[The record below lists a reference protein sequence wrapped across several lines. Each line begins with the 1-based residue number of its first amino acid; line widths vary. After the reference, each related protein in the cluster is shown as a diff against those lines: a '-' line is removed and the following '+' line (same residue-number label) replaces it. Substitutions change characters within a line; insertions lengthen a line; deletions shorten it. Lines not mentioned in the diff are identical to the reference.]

1 MKKESFLT
9 FLGLLIILSLC
20 LLGLKVYEDYTAKD
34 IKVVLP
40 VQEYSL
46 NSDGY
51 EKINEV
57 VTNEFIYILYRS
69 GNSYLLREL
78 NTQNSND
85 KEYKNTI
92 DASCKLQNESSIP
105 YIVCKDKSSI
115 KIYDIYFN
123 FINETNTNSE
133 YDYALNYNIY
143 QSNNTEYP
151 VVLTSSCKETCY
163 IVRKNELLNKISLYE
178 DSDLLEINVKKYK
191 QYESGIIT
199 YTNNKIKVYNIKN
212 NDYKEF
218 SSPKDDIE
226 SRLIMVSNNYNLYIL
241 NNKEISVYNLYNKS
255 NIKNIDLF
263 KIKEKINNMYIIL
276 TNLYLLT
283 DNYIY
288 IYDLSSIEKIDNDTQ
303 GSYENILINNKIKYL
318 KNNYNVTISFDVD
331 SGLHGDYEISKI
343 TNYNDIV
350 NALSY
355 VEDYFLMFNKE
366 FFTRFY
372 EMNMNGL
379 KIFLASDIKGSK
391 DGYNLTDVV
400 GLSYQKNNTYIIVV
414 KANNSLLKTLAHET
428 MHTIDNYLTL
438 NGYTYD
444 TWKSLNNYGFTYSHK
459 YYINETY
466 SDTLSN
472 YENNEDVYF
481 VDAYGRSSE
490 KEDRARIFEQICLG
504 KDLSEYPNLYNKEK
518 YLKNEIVTYFPEI
531 SYIKNFQNNQK
542 S

>member
-1 MKKESFLT
+1 MKKEPFLT

-34 IKVVLP
+34 IKVILP

-57 VTNEFIYILYRS
+57 VTNEYIYILYRS

-115 KIYDIYFN
+115 KTYDIYFN
-123 FINETNTNSE
+123 FINETYTNSE

-288 IYDLSSIEKIDNDTQ
+288 IYDLSSIEKIDNDTKS
-303 GSYENILINNKIKYL
+303 SYENILINNKIKYL
-318 KNNYNVTISFDVD
+318 ENNYNVTISFDVD

-379 KIFLASDIKGSK
+379 KIFLANDIKGSK

-428 MHTIDNYLTL
+428 MHTIDNYLIL

-444 TWKSLNNYGFTYSHK
+444 TWNSLNNYGFTYSHK
-459 YYINETY
+459 YYINESFT
-466 SDTLSN
+466 DTLSN

-504 KDLSEYPNLYNKEK
+504 KDLSKYPNLYNKEK

-531 SYIKNFQNNQK
+531 SYIKNFQNN
-542 S
+542 

>member
-1 MKKESFLT
+1 MKKEPFLT

-57 VTNEFIYILYRS
+57 VTNEYIYILYRS

-115 KIYDIYFN
+115 KTYDIYFN

-303 GSYENILINNKIKYL
+303 SSYENILINNKIKYL

-428 MHTIDNYLTL
+428 MHTIDNYLIL

-444 TWKSLNNYGFTYSHK
+444 TWNSLNNYGFTYSHK
-459 YYINETY
+459 YYINETFT
-466 SDTLSN
+466 DILSN

-531 SYIKNFQNNQK
+531 SYIKNFQNN
-542 S
+542 

>member
-1 MKKESFLT
+1 MKKEPFLT

-34 IKVVLP
+34 IKVILP

-57 VTNEFIYILYRS
+57 VTNEYIYILYRS

-115 KIYDIYFN
+115 KTYDIYFN

-331 SGLHGDYEISKI
+331 SGLHGDYEISKM

-459 YYINETY
+459 YYINESFT
-466 SDTLSN
+466 DTLSN

-531 SYIKNFQNNQK
+531 SYIKNFQNN
-542 S
+542 

>member
-1 MKKESFLT
+1 MKKEPFLT

-34 IKVVLP
+34 IKVILP

-57 VTNEFIYILYRS
+57 VTNEYIYILYRS

-303 GSYENILINNKIKYL
+303 SSYGNILINNKIKYL

-444 TWKSLNNYGFTYSHK
+444 TWNCLNNYGFTYSHK
-459 YYINETY
+459 YYINETFT
-466 SDTLSN
+466 DTLSN

-531 SYIKNFQNNQK
+531 SYIKNFQNN
-542 S
+542 

>member
-1 MKKESFLT
+1 MKKEPFLT

-34 IKVVLP
+34 IKVILP

-57 VTNEFIYILYRS
+57 VTSEYIYILYRS

-115 KIYDIYFN
+115 KTYDIYFN
-123 FINETNTNSE
+123 FINETYTNSE

-303 GSYENILINNKIKYL
+303 SSYENILINNKIKYL
-318 KNNYNVTISFDVD
+318 ENNYNVTISFDVD

-428 MHTIDNYLTL
+428 MHTIDNYLIL

-531 SYIKNFQNNQK
+531 SYIKNFQNN
-542 S
+542 

>member
-1 MKKESFLT
+1 MKKEPFLT

-34 IKVVLP
+34 IKVILP

-57 VTNEFIYILYRS
+57 VTNEYIYILYRS

-241 NNKEISVYNLYNKS
+241 NNKEISVYNIYNKS

-303 GSYENILINNKIKYL
+303 SSYENILINNKIKYL

-428 MHTIDNYLTL
+428 MHTIDNYLIL

-444 TWKSLNNYGFTYSHK
+444 TWNSLNNYGFTYSHK
-459 YYINETY
+459 YYINETFT
-466 SDTLSN
+466 DTLSN

-531 SYIKNFQNNQK
+531 SYIKNFQNN
-542 S
+542 

>member
-1 MKKESFLT
+1 MKKEPFLT

-34 IKVVLP
+34 IKVILP

-57 VTNEFIYILYRS
+57 VTNEYIYILYRS

-85 KEYKNTI
+85 KEYKNKI

-303 GSYENILINNKIKYL
+303 SSYENILINNKIKYL

-444 TWKSLNNYGFTYSHK
+444 TWNCLNNNGFTYSHK
-459 YYINETY
+459 YYINETFT
-466 SDTLSN
+466 DTLSN

-531 SYIKNFQNNQK
+531 SYIKNFQNN
-542 S
+542 

>member
-34 IKVVLP
+34 IKVILP

-57 VTNEFIYILYRS
+57 VTSEYIYILYRS

-115 KIYDIYFN
+115 KTYDIYFN

-263 KIKEKINNMYIIL
+263 IIKEKINNMYIIL

-303 GSYENILINNKIKYL
+303 SSYENILINNKIKYL

-466 SDTLSN
+466 SDTLNN

-531 SYIKNFQNNQK
+531 SYIKNFQNN
-542 S
+542 

>member
-1 MKKESFLT
+1 MKKEPFLT

-34 IKVVLP
+34 IKVILP

-57 VTNEFIYILYRS
+57 VTNEYIYILYRS

-78 NTQNSND
+78 NSQNSND

-92 DASCKLQNESSIP
+92 NASCKLQNESSIP

-115 KIYDIYFN
+115 KTYDIYFN

-163 IVRKNELLNKISLYE
+163 IVRKNELLNKISLYK

-288 IYDLSSIEKIDNDTQ
+288 VYDLSSIEKIDNDTQ
-303 GSYENILINNKIKYL
+303 SSYENILINNKIKYL

-428 MHTIDNYLTL
+428 MHTIDNYLIL

-459 YYINETY
+459 YYINETFT
-466 SDTLSN
+466 DTLSN

-531 SYIKNFQNNQK
+531 SYIKNFQNN
-542 S
+542 

>member
-1 MKKESFLT
+1 MKKEPFLT

-34 IKVVLP
+34 IKVILP

-57 VTNEFIYILYRS
+57 VTNEYIYILYRS

-303 GSYENILINNKIKYL
+303 SSYENILINNKIKYL

-428 MHTIDNYLTL
+428 MHTIDNYLIL

-444 TWKSLNNYGFTYSHK
+444 TWNSLNNYGFTYSHK
-459 YYINETY
+459 YYINETFT
-466 SDTLSN
+466 DILSN

-531 SYIKNFQNNQK
+531 SYIKNFQNN
-542 S
+542 

>member
-1 MKKESFLT
+1 MKKEPFLT

-34 IKVVLP
+34 IKVILP

-57 VTNEFIYILYRS
+57 VTNEYIYILYRS

-115 KIYDIYFN
+115 KLYDIYFN

-163 IVRKNELLNKISLYE
+163 IVRKNELLNKISLYK

-303 GSYENILINNKIKYL
+303 SSYENILINNKIKYL

-343 TNYNDIV
+343 TNYNNIV

-428 MHTIDNYLTL
+428 MHTIDNYLIL

-459 YYINETY
+459 YYINETFT
-466 SDTLSN
+466 DTLSN

-531 SYIKNFQNNQK
+531 SYIKNFQNN
-542 S
+542 

>member
-1 MKKESFLT
+1 MKKEPFLT

-531 SYIKNFQNNQK
+531 SYIKNFQNN
-542 S
+542 

>member
-1 MKKESFLT
+1 MKKEPFLT

-34 IKVVLP
+34 IKVILP

-57 VTNEFIYILYRS
+57 VTNEYIYILYRS

-115 KIYDIYFN
+115 KTYDIYFN

-163 IVRKNELLNKISLYE
+163 IVRKNELLNKISLYK

-303 GSYENILINNKIKYL
+303 SSYENILINNKIKYL

-428 MHTIDNYLTL
+428 MHTIDNYLIL

-444 TWKSLNNYGFTYSHK
+444 TWNSLNNYGFTYSHK
-459 YYINETY
+459 YYINESFT
-466 SDTLSN
+466 DTLSN

-518 YLKNEIVTYFPEI
+518 YLKNEIVMYFPEI
-531 SYIKNFQNNQK
+531 SYIKNFQNN
-542 S
+542 

>member
-1 MKKESFLT
+1 MKKEPFLT

-34 IKVVLP
+34 IKVILP

-57 VTNEFIYILYRS
+57 VTNEYIYILYRS

-123 FINETNTNSE
+123 FINETNTNSK

-218 SSPKDDIE
+218 SSPEDDIE

-241 NNKEISVYNLYNKS
+241 NNREISVYNLYNKS

-303 GSYENILINNKIKYL
+303 SSYENILINNKIKYL

-428 MHTIDNYLTL
+428 MHTIDNYLIL

-444 TWKSLNNYGFTYSHK
+444 TWNSLNNYGFTYSHK
-459 YYINETY
+459 YYINESFT
-466 SDTLSN
+466 DTLSN

-504 KDLSEYPNLYNKEK
+504 KELSEYPNLYNKEK

-531 SYIKNFQNNQK
+531 SYIKNFQNN
-542 S
+542 

>member
-1 MKKESFLT
+1 MKKEPFLT

-20 LLGLKVYEDYTAKD
+20 LLGLKVYEDYTVKD
-34 IKVVLP
+34 IKVILP

-57 VTNEFIYILYRS
+57 VTNEYIYILYRS

-78 NTQNSND
+78 NSQNSND

-115 KIYDIYFN
+115 KTYDIYFN

-288 IYDLSSIEKIDNDTQ
+288 VYDLSSIEKIDNDTQ
-303 GSYENILINNKIKYL
+303 SSYENVLINNKIKYL
-318 KNNYNVTISFDVD
+318 ENNYNVTISFDVD

-428 MHTIDNYLTL
+428 MHTIDNYLIL

-459 YYINETY
+459 YYINETFT
-466 SDTLSN
+466 DTLSN

-531 SYIKNFQNNQK
+531 SYIKNFQNN
-542 S
+542 

>member
-1 MKKESFLT
+1 MKKEPFLT

-34 IKVVLP
+34 IKVILP

-57 VTNEFIYILYRS
+57 VTNEYIYILYRS

-163 IVRKNELLNKISLYE
+163 IVRKNELLNKISLYK

-303 GSYENILINNKIKYL
+303 SSYENILINNKIKYL
-318 KNNYNVTISFDVD
+318 ENNYNVTISFDVD

-428 MHTIDNYLTL
+428 MHTIDNYLIL

-444 TWKSLNNYGFTYSHK
+444 TWNSLNNYGFTYSHK

-531 SYIKNFQNNQK
+531 SYIKNFQNN
-542 S
+542 

>member
-1 MKKESFLT
+1 MKKEPFLT

-34 IKVVLP
+34 IKVILP

-57 VTNEFIYILYRS
+57 VTNEYIYILYRS

-115 KIYDIYFN
+115 KTYDIYFN

-303 GSYENILINNKIKYL
+303 SSYENILINNKIKYL

-428 MHTIDNYLTL
+428 MHTIDNYLIL

-444 TWKSLNNYGFTYSHK
+444 TWNSLNNYGFTYSHK
-459 YYINETY
+459 YYINESFT
-466 SDTLSN
+466 DTLNN

-504 KDLSEYPNLYNKEK
+504 KDLSKYPNLYNKEK

-531 SYIKNFQNNQK
+531 SYIKNFQNN
-542 S
+542 

>member
-1 MKKESFLT
+1 MKKEPFLT

-34 IKVVLP
+34 IKVILP

-57 VTNEFIYILYRS
+57 VTNEYIYILYRS

-78 NTQNSND
+78 NAQNSND

-303 GSYENILINNKIKYL
+303 SSYENILINNKIKYL

-379 KIFLASDIKGSK
+379 KIYLASDIKGSK

-428 MHTIDNYLTL
+428 MHTIDNYLIL

-444 TWKSLNNYGFTYSHK
+444 TWSSLNNYSFTYSHK
-459 YYINETY
+459 YYINETFT
-466 SDTLSN
+466 DTLSN

-531 SYIKNFQNNQK
+531 SYIKNFQNN
-542 S
+542 

>member
-34 IKVVLP
+34 IKVILP

-46 NSDGY
+46 NNDGY

-57 VTNEFIYILYRS
+57 VTSEYIYILYRS

-115 KIYDIYFN
+115 KTYDIYFN

-303 GSYENILINNKIKYL
+303 SSYENILINNKIKYL

-466 SDTLSN
+466 SDTLNN

-531 SYIKNFQNNQK
+531 SYIKNFQNN
-542 S
+542 

>member
-1 MKKESFLT
+1 MKKEPFLT

-34 IKVVLP
+34 IKVILP

-57 VTNEFIYILYRS
+57 VTNEYIYILYRS

-163 IVRKNELLNKISLYE
+163 IVRKNELLNKISLYK

-303 GSYENILINNKIKYL
+303 SSYENILINNKIKYL

-343 TNYNDIV
+343 TNYNNIV

-428 MHTIDNYLTL
+428 MHTIDNYLIL

-459 YYINETY
+459 YYINETFT
-466 SDTLSN
+466 DTLSN

-531 SYIKNFQNNQK
+531 SYIKNFQNN
-542 S
+542 

>member
-1 MKKESFLT
+1 MKKEPFLT

-34 IKVVLP
+34 IKVILP

-57 VTNEFIYILYRS
+57 VTNEYIYILYRS

-115 KIYDIYFN
+115 KTYDIYFN

-163 IVRKNELLNKISLYE
+163 IVRKNELLNKISLYK

-199 YTNNKIKVYNIKN
+199 YSNNKIKVYNIKN

-428 MHTIDNYLTL
+428 MHTIDNYLIL

-459 YYINETY
+459 YYINETFT
-466 SDTLSN
+466 DTLSN

-531 SYIKNFQNNQK
+531 SYIKNFQNN
-542 S
+542 

>member
-1 MKKESFLT
+1 MKKEPFLT

-303 GSYENILINNKIKYL
+303 SSYENILINNKIKYL
-318 KNNYNVTISFDVD
+318 ENNYNVTISFDVD

-428 MHTIDNYLTL
+428 MHTIDNYLIL

-444 TWKSLNNYGFTYSHK
+444 TWNSLNNYGFTYSHK

-466 SDTLSN
+466 TDTLNN

-531 SYIKNFQNNQK
+531 SYIKNFQNN
-542 S
+542 

>member
-1 MKKESFLT
+1 MKKEPFLT

-34 IKVVLP
+34 IKVILP

-57 VTNEFIYILYRS
+57 VTNEYIYILYRS

-115 KIYDIYFN
+115 KTYDIYFN

-288 IYDLSSIEKIDNDTQ
+288 IYDLSSIEKIDNDTKS
-303 GSYENILINNKIKYL
+303 SYENILINNKIKYL
-318 KNNYNVTISFDVD
+318 ENNYNVTISFDVD

-428 MHTIDNYLTL
+428 MHTIDNYLIL

-444 TWKSLNNYGFTYSHK
+444 TWNSLNNYGFTYSHK
-459 YYINETY
+459 YYINETFT
-466 SDTLSN
+466 DTLSN

-531 SYIKNFQNNQK
+531 SYIKNFQNN
-542 S
+542 

>member
-1 MKKESFLT
+1 MKKEPFLT

-34 IKVVLP
+34 IKVILP

-57 VTNEFIYILYRS
+57 VTNEYIYILYRS

-115 KIYDIYFN
+115 KTYDIYFN

-151 VVLTSSCKETCY
+151 VVLTSSCKESCY
-163 IVRKNELLNKISLYE
+163 IVRKNELLNKISIYK

-263 KIKEKINNMYIIL
+263 KVKEKINNMYIIL

-303 GSYENILINNKIKYL
+303 SSYENILINNKIKYL

-428 MHTIDNYLTL
+428 MHTIDNYLIL

-444 TWKSLNNYGFTYSHK
+444 TWNSLNNYGFTYSHK
-459 YYINETY
+459 YYINETFT
-466 SDTLSN
+466 DILSN

-531 SYIKNFQNNQK
+531 SYIKNFQNN
-542 S
+542 

>member
-1 MKKESFLT
+1 MKKEPFLT

-34 IKVVLP
+34 IKVILP

-57 VTNEFIYILYRS
+57 VTNEYIYILYRS

-115 KIYDIYFN
+115 KTYDIYFN

-288 IYDLSSIEKIDNDTQ
+288 IYDLSSIEKIDNDTKS
-303 GSYENILINNKIKYL
+303 SYENILINNKIKYL

-428 MHTIDNYLTL
+428 MHTIDNYLIL

-444 TWKSLNNYGFTYSHK
+444 TWNSLNNYGFTYSHK
-459 YYINETY
+459 YYINETFT
-466 SDTLSN
+466 DTLSN

-531 SYIKNFQNNQK
+531 SYIKNFQNN
-542 S
+542 

>member
-1 MKKESFLT
+1 MKKEPFLT

-57 VTNEFIYILYRS
+57 VTNEYIYILYRS

-115 KIYDIYFN
+115 KTYDIYFN

-303 GSYENILINNKIKYL
+303 SSYENILINNKIKYL
-318 KNNYNVTISFDVD
+318 ENNYNVTISFDVD
-331 SGLHGDYEISKI
+331 SGLHGDYEISKM

-459 YYINETY
+459 YYINESFT
-466 SDTLSN
+466 DTLSN

-531 SYIKNFQNNQK
+531 SYIKNFQNN
-542 S
+542 

>member
-1 MKKESFLT
+1 MKKEPFLT

-34 IKVVLP
+34 IKVILP

-57 VTNEFIYILYRS
+57 VTNEYIYILYRS

-115 KIYDIYFN
+115 KTYDIYFN

-303 GSYENILINNKIKYL
+303 SSYENILINNKIKYL

-428 MHTIDNYLTL
+428 MHTIDNYLIL

-459 YYINETY
+459 YYINETFT
-466 SDTLSN
+466 DTLSN

-531 SYIKNFQNNQK
+531 SYIKNFQNN
-542 S
+542 

>member
-1 MKKESFLT
+1 MKKEPFLT

-34 IKVVLP
+34 IKVILP

-57 VTNEFIYILYRS
+57 VTNEYIYILYRS

-115 KIYDIYFN
+115 KTYDIYFN

-151 VVLTSSCKETCY
+151 VVLTSSCKESCY

-303 GSYENILINNKIKYL
+303 SSYENILINNKIKYL

-459 YYINETY
+459 YYINETFN
-466 SDTLSN
+466 DTLSN

-531 SYIKNFQNNQK
+531 SYIKNFQNN
-542 S
+542 

>member
-1 MKKESFLT
+1 MKKEPFLT

-46 NSDGY
+46 NSAGY

-57 VTNEFIYILYRS
+57 VTNEYIYILYRS

-115 KIYDIYFN
+115 KTYDIYFN

-303 GSYENILINNKIKYL
+303 SSYENILINNKIKYL
-318 KNNYNVTISFDVD
+318 ENNYNVTISFDVD

-414 KANNSLLKTLAHET
+414 KASNSLLKTLAHET
-428 MHTIDNYLTL
+428 MHTIDNYLIL

-531 SYIKNFQNNQK
+531 SYIKNFQNN
-542 S
+542 

>member
-1 MKKESFLT
+1 MKKEPFLT

-57 VTNEFIYILYRS
+57 VTNEYIYILYRS

-428 MHTIDNYLTL
+428 MHTIDNYLIL

-459 YYINETY
+459 YYINETFT
-466 SDTLSN
+466 DTLSN

-531 SYIKNFQNNQK
+531 SYIKNFQNN
-542 S
+542 

>member
-1 MKKESFLT
+1 MKKEPFLT

-57 VTNEFIYILYRS
+57 VTSEYIYILYRS

-115 KIYDIYFN
+115 KTYDIYFN

-303 GSYENILINNKIKYL
+303 SSYENILINNKIKYL

-466 SDTLSN
+466 SDTLNN

-531 SYIKNFQNNQK
+531 SYIKNFQNN
-542 S
+542 

>member
-1 MKKESFLT
+1 MKKEPFLT

-57 VTNEFIYILYRS
+57 VTNEYIYILYRS

-303 GSYENILINNKIKYL
+303 SSYENILINNKIKYL
-318 KNNYNVTISFDVD
+318 ENNYNVTISFDVD

-459 YYINETY
+459 YYINETFT
-466 SDTLSN
+466 DTLSN

-531 SYIKNFQNNQK
+531 SYIKNFQNN
-542 S
+542 

>member
-34 IKVVLP
+34 IKVILP

-57 VTNEFIYILYRS
+57 VTSEYIYILYRS

-115 KIYDIYFN
+115 KTYDIYFN

-303 GSYENILINNKIKYL
+303 SSYENILINNKIKYL

-428 MHTIDNYLTL
+428 MHTIDNYLIL

-459 YYINETY
+459 YYINESFT
-466 SDTLSN
+466 DTLNN

-504 KDLSEYPNLYNKEK
+504 KDLSKYPNLYNKEK

-531 SYIKNFQNNQK
+531 SYIKNFQNN
-542 S
+542 

>member
-1 MKKESFLT
+1 MKKEPFLT

-57 VTNEFIYILYRS
+57 VTNEYIYILYRS

-115 KIYDIYFN
+115 KTYDIYFN
-123 FINETNTNSE
+123 FINETYTNSE

-163 IVRKNELLNKISLYE
+163 IVRKNELLNKISLYK

-303 GSYENILINNKIKYL
+303 SSYENILINNKIKYL

-428 MHTIDNYLTL
+428 MHTIDNYLIL

-531 SYIKNFQNNQK
+531 SYIKNFQNN
-542 S
+542 

>member
-1 MKKESFLT
+1 MKKEPFLT

-34 IKVVLP
+34 IKVILP

-57 VTNEFIYILYRS
+57 VTNEYIYILYRS

-123 FINETNTNSE
+123 FINETNINSE

-303 GSYENILINNKIKYL
+303 SSYENILINNKIKYL

-428 MHTIDNYLTL
+428 MHTIDNYLIL

-444 TWKSLNNYGFTYSHK
+444 TWNSLNNYGFTYSHK
-459 YYINETY
+459 YYINETFT
-466 SDTLSN
+466 DTLSN

-531 SYIKNFQNNQK
+531 SYIKNFQNN
-542 S
+542 

>member
-1 MKKESFLT
+1 MKKEPFLT

-34 IKVVLP
+34 IKVILP

-57 VTNEFIYILYRS
+57 VTNEYIYILYRS

-288 IYDLSSIEKIDNDTQ
+288 IYDLSSIEKINNDTQ
-303 GSYENILINNKIKYL
+303 SSYENILINNKIKYL

-379 KIFLASDIKGSK
+379 KIYLASDIKGSK

-428 MHTIDNYLTL
+428 MHTIDNYLIL

-459 YYINETY
+459 YYINETFT
-466 SDTLSN
+466 DTLSN

-531 SYIKNFQNNQK
+531 SYIKNFQNN
-542 S
+542 

>member
-1 MKKESFLT
+1 MKKEPFLT

-34 IKVVLP
+34 IKVILP

-57 VTNEFIYILYRS
+57 VTNEYIYILYRS
-69 GNSYLLREL
+69 GNSFLLREL

-115 KIYDIYFN
+115 KTYDIYFN

-218 SSPKDDIE
+218 SSPEDDIE

-241 NNKEISVYNLYNKS
+241 NNREISVYNLYNKS

-303 GSYENILINNKIKYL
+303 SSYENILINNKIKYL

-428 MHTIDNYLTL
+428 MHTIDNYLIL

-444 TWKSLNNYGFTYSHK
+444 TWNFLNNYGFTYSHK
-459 YYINETY
+459 YYINESFT
-466 SDTLSN
+466 DTLSN

-504 KDLSEYPNLYNKEK
+504 KELSEYPNLYNKEK

-531 SYIKNFQNNQK
+531 SYIKNFQNN
-542 S
+542 

>member
-34 IKVVLP
+34 IKVILP

-57 VTNEFIYILYRS
+57 VTSEYIYILYRS

-115 KIYDIYFN
+115 KTYDIYFN

-466 SDTLSN
+466 SDTLNN

-531 SYIKNFQNNQK
+531 SYIKNFQNN
-542 S
+542 